1 MGSYIVVY
9 GEIVSYL
16 ECFCNLNVDLL
27 RSYQNNRKNT
37 KIYKLKYVYD
47 SKIYSNPIS
56 ISKATPYAR
65 RISRKSE
72 SVFNLISD
80 SRDSVF
86 SSMRGGRLK
95 YKMR

>member
-9 GEIVSYL
+9 GEIASYL
-16 ECFCNLNVDLL
+16 ECFCNLIVDLL